1 MKLNKKE
8 LLDYMGGRV
17 ETHISTAVSLFQNVP
32 EHELLSPSPTGGWSI
47 AQCLDHLN
55 SYGLY
60 YLPRL
65 RTVLESAPASNSLF
79 FKSGWLGNYFT
90 KMMEP
95 SLKKYKAFKG
105 HIPDKTLP
113 AYAVVEAF
121 IKQQEE
127 LLDLLRTAET
137 LSLDTRIPISISD
150 FIRLKTGDVFRFLIA
165 HNERHVQQ
173 ALRNTAKQ
181 EIGRKINRV
190 AYLGTAQ
197 KIYT

>member
-8 LLDYMGGRV
+8 LIDFLGGRV
-17 ETHISTAVSLFQNVP
+17 EKHIGMAVSLFQNLP
-32 EHELLSPSPTGGWSI
+32 EHELLRPSPAGGWSI

-65 RTVLESAPASNSLF
+65 QTVLESARASDNLF

-105 HIPDKTLP
+105 HIPDKALP
-113 AYAVVEAF
+113 AYAVVEEF

-127 LLDLLRTAET
+127 LLDLLRAFEAR
-137 LSLDTRIPISISD
+137 SLDRRIPISISD

-173 ALRNTAKQ
+173 ALRTIAKQ
-181 EIGRKINRV
+181 EIRGEKLTR
-190 AYLGTAQ
+190 
-197 KIYT
+197 